1 VCHVRCSTCYQMGH
15 KNRTLYVD
23 GVNYRSGY
31 GDSILRRDKALPLC
45 GADYVC
51 VKILEAQ
58 VDGFRAAVVSDYQ
71 KNAADKARLA
81 GVADE
86 LVGNTADTGLDA
98 AEASDLMDA
107 QGMAAATLTPE
118 NRRHWEEATRLLQDP
133 RVSAV
138 DAALGACGVPS
149 AGLAAQRHAQAAGEG
164 LLAPAINPPDGGTR
178 RSTPGSSAHGG
189 SPQVPQSVF
198 AAHNASVSNAGLDA
212 ARRLSM
218 TTSVSSPVASRSGSV
233 VGAAA
238 GNAAACS
245 SPSRSPGA
253 AAVSSPFSWPA
264 GARENLD
271 RDLVPFELPS
281 LSVMDS
287 EQLAVV
293 AHAGAF
299 KDMAAHTPDLK
310 ADFVNGAL
318 ANILIGVMITCGVV
332 TPARFAEQLC
342 STRTTKPSTNIL
354 MMLAT
359 CISKLHR
366 DTLASGE
373 KRGNKR
379 RRRAAAAATAG
390 GGDVLDSGAGSGLGS
405 GTASSEEH
413 VYDVDEPVCGGGGSG
428 GAWT

>member
-1 VCHVRCSTCYQMGH
+1 MGH
-15 KNRTLYVD
+15 NNRTLYVD
-23 GVNYRSGY
+23 GVNYRSGN
-31 GDSILRRDKALPLC
+31 GDSILRREKAPPPC

-51 VKILEAQ
+51 SKILDAQ

-71 KNAADKARLA
+71 KKAEDKARLA

-98 AEASDLMDA
+98 AEAADLMDA
-107 QGMAAATLTPE
+107 QGMGAATLTPK

-149 AGLAAQRHAQAAGEG
+149 AALAAQRHAQAAGEG
-164 LLAPAINPPDGGTR
+164 LLAQVINLPGGSTR

-189 SPQVPQSVF
+189 SVSSAAKLF
-198 AAHNASVSNAGLDA
+198 AAHNASVSDAGLDA

-218 TTSVSSPVASRSGSV
+218 TASAPSPVASRSGSAV
-233 VGAAA
+233 CFAA
-238 GNAAACS
+238 GNAAARS
-245 SPSRSPGA
+245 APSRSPGA
-253 AAVSSPFSWPA
+253 AAVSSPFSWPE
-264 GARENLD
+264 GARENFD

-281 LSVMDS
+281 LSVMDA
-287 EQLAVV
+287 EQLAVA

-310 ADFVNGAL
+310 ADFVNGAR
-318 ANILIGVMITCGVV
+318 ANMLIGVMITCGVI

-342 STRTTKPSTNIL
+342 STRTTKPNTNIL

-359 CISKLHR
+359 WISKLHR

-379 RRRAAAAATAG
+379 RRRAAAASTEG
-390 GGDVLDSGAGSGLGS
+390 DGDVLDSGAGCELGS

-413 VYDVDEPVCGGGGSG
+413 VYDVDEPVSGGRGSG
-428 GAWT
+428 GALS